1 MKTLIRKFSRTA
13 ITVVLVILAFIAI
26 FNAWVYYTESPW
38 TRDARFSA
46 DVVAIAPDVSGLI
59 TQVNVHDNQLVK
71 KGQVLFTIDQPRYQK
86 ALEEAQADVAY
97 YQVLAQEKRQE
108 AGRRNRLGV
117 QAMFNAWVYY
127 TESPWTR
134 DARFSA
140 DVVAIAPDVSGLIT
154 QVNVHDNQLVKKG
167 QVLFTIDQ
175 PRYQKALEEAQAD
188 VAYYQVLAQEKRQEA
203 GRRNRLGVQAMS
215 REEID
220 QANNVLQT
228 VLHQLAKAQA
238 TRDLAKL
245 DLERTVIRAPADGWV
260 TNLNVYTG
268 EFITRGSTA
277 VALVKQN
284 SFYVLAYM
292 EETKL
297 EGVRPGYRA
306 EITPLGSNKVL
317 KGTVDSVAAGV
328 TNASSTS
335 DDKGMA
341 TIDSNLEWVRLAQ
354 RVPVRIRLDNQ
365 QENIWPA
372 GTTAT
377 VVVTGKQDRDES
389 QDSFFRKM
397 AHRLREFG

>member
-1 MKTLIRKFSRTA
+1 MPGS
-13 ITVVLVILAFIAI
+13 ITPNPRGRVTRALALTSF
-26 FNAWVYYTESPW
+26 
-38 TRDARFSA
+38 
-46 DVVAIAPDVSGLI
+46 AIAPDVSGLI

-108 AGRRNRLGV
+108 AGRRNRPRCAG
-117 QAMFNAWVYY
+117 
-127 TESPWTR
+127 
-134 DARFSA
+134 
-140 DVVAIAPDVSGLIT
+140 DVSRRDRPGQQRTTNSSASVSESAGDPRSGKNWIL
-154 QVNVHDNQLVKKG
+154 NVQ
-167 QVLFTIDQ
+167 
-175 PRYQKALEEAQAD
+175 
-188 VAYYQVLAQEKRQEA
+188 
-203 GRRNRLGVQAMS
+203 
-215 REEID
+215 
-220 QANNVLQT
+220 
-228 VLHQLAKAQA
+228 
-238 TRDLAKL
+238 
-245 DLERTVIRAPADGWV
+245 VIRAPADGWV

-328 TNASSTS
+328 TNASSTR

>member
-1 MKTLIRKFSRTA
+1 MKTLTRKLSRTA
-13 ITVVLVILAFIAI
+13 ITLVLVILAFIAI
-26 FNAWVYYTESPW
+26 FRAWVYYTESPW

-46 DVVAIAPDVSGLI
+46 DVVAIAPDVAGLI
-59 TQVNVHDNQLVK
+59 TNVSVHDNQLVK
-71 KGQVLFTIDQPRYQK
+71 KDQILFTIDQPRYKK
-86 ALEEAQADVAY
+86 ALEEA
-97 YQVLAQEKRQE
+97 E
-108 AGRRNRLGV
+108 
-117 QAMFNAWVYY
+117 
-127 TESPWTR
+127 
-134 DARFSA
+134 
-140 DVVAIAPDVSGLIT
+140 
-154 QVNVHDNQLVKKG
+154 
-167 QVLFTIDQ
+167 
-175 PRYQKALEEAQAD
+175 AD

-268 EFITRGSTA
+268 EFITRGST
-277 VALVKQN
+277 
-284 SFYVLAYM
+284 
-292 EETKL
+292 
-297 EGVRPGYRA
+297 
-306 EITPLGSNKVL
+306 PLGSNKVL

-328 TNASSTS
+328 TNASSTR
-335 DDKGMA
+335 DAKGMA

-354 RVPVRIRLDNQ
+354 RVPVRIRLDDQ
-365 QENIWPA
+365 QDNLWPA

-377 VVVTGKQDRDES
+377 VVITGKQDRDET

>member
-1 MKTLIRKFSRTA
+1 MKTLTRKLSRTA
-13 ITVVLVILAFIAI
+13 ITLVLVILAFIAI
-26 FNAWVYYTESPW
+26 FRAWVYYTESPW

-46 DVVAIAPDVSGLI
+46 DVVAIAPDVAGLI
-59 TQVNVHDNQLVK
+59 THVNVHDNQLVK
-71 KGQVLFTIDQPRYQK
+71 KDQVLFTIDQPRYQK
-86 ALEEAQADVAY
+86 ALAEA
-97 YQVLAQEKRQE
+97 E
-108 AGRRNRLGV
+108 A
-117 QAMFNAWVYY
+117 
-127 TESPWTR
+127 E
-134 DARFSA
+134 
-140 DVVAIAPDVSGLIT
+140 
-154 QVNVHDNQLVKKG
+154 
-167 QVLFTIDQ
+167 
-175 PRYQKALEEAQAD
+175 AD

-260 TNLNVYTG
+260 TNLNVYAG

-277 VALVKQN
+277 VALVKKN
-284 SFYVLAYM
+284 SFYVQAYM

-306 EITPLGSNKVL
+306 EITPLGSNRVL

-335 DDKGMA
+335 DAQGMA

-354 RVPVRIRLDNQ
+354 RVPVRIRLDEQ
-365 QENIWPA
+365 QGNLWPA

-377 VVVTGKQDRDES
+377 VVITGKQDRDAS
-389 QDSFFRKM
+389 QDSFFRKL

>member
-1 MKTLIRKFSRTA
+1 MKTLTRKLSRTA
-13 ITVVLVILAFIAI
+13 ITLVLVILAFIAI
-26 FNAWVYYTESPW
+26 FRAWVYYTESPW

-59 TQVNVHDNQLVK
+59 TNVNVHDNQLVK
-71 KGQVLFTIDQPRYQK
+71 KDQVLFTIDQPRYKK
-86 ALEEAQADVAY
+86 ALEEAEADVAY
-97 YQVLAQEKRQE
+97 YRVLSQEKRQE
-108 AGRRNRLGV
+108 A
-117 QAMFNAWVYY
+117 
-127 TESPWTR
+127 S
-134 DARFSA
+134 
-140 DVVAIAPDVSGLIT
+140 
-154 QVNVHDNQLVKKG
+154 
-167 QVLFTIDQ
+167 
-175 PRYQKALEEAQAD
+175 
-188 VAYYQVLAQEKRQEA
+188 
-203 GRRNRLGVQAMS
+203 RRNRLGVQAMS

-306 EITPLGSNKVL
+306 EITPLGSNTVL

-328 TNASSTS
+328 TNASSTR

-354 RVPVRIRLDNQ
+354 RVPVRIRLDDQ
-365 QENIWPA
+365 QKNLWPA

-377 VVVTGKQDRDES
+377 VVVTGTQDRDANN
-389 QDSFFRKM
+389 DSFFRKM

>member
-1 MKTLIRKFSRTA
+1 MSLFPVIVVFGLSFPPIFFELLLSLAIFWLVRRVLVPTGIYDFVWHPALFNTALYCCLFYLISRLGSFEVEVKTLIRKFSRTA

-26 FNAWVYYTESPW
+26 
-38 TRDARFSA
+38 
-46 DVVAIAPDVSGLI
+46 
-59 TQVNVHDNQLVK
+59 
-71 KGQVLFTIDQPRYQK
+71 
-86 ALEEAQADVAY
+86 
-97 YQVLAQEKRQE
+97 
-108 AGRRNRLGV
+108 
-117 QAMFNAWVYY
+117 FNAWVYY

-328 TNASSTS
+328 TNASSTR

>member
-1 MKTLIRKFSRTA
+1 MKTLTRKISRTA
-13 ITVVLVILAFIAI
+13 ITLVLVILAFIAI
-26 FNAWVYYTESPW
+26 FRAWVYYTESPW

-46 DVVAIAPDVSGLI
+46 DVVAIAPDVAGLI
-59 TQVNVHDNQLVK
+59 TAVKVHDNQLVK
-71 KGQVLFTIDQPRYQK
+71 KDQVLFTIDQPRYQK
-86 ALEEAQADVAY
+86 ALEEA
-97 YQVLAQEKRQE
+97 E
-108 AGRRNRLGV
+108 
-117 QAMFNAWVYY
+117 
-127 TESPWTR
+127 
-134 DARFSA
+134 
-140 DVVAIAPDVSGLIT
+140 
-154 QVNVHDNQLVKKG
+154 
-167 QVLFTIDQ
+167 
-175 PRYQKALEEAQAD
+175 AD

-238 TRDLAKL
+238 TRDLARL

-317 KGTVDSVAAGV
+317 KGRVDSIAAGV
-328 TNASSTS
+328 TNASSTR

-354 RVPVRIRLDNQ
+354 RVPVRIHLDDEPGNL
-365 QENIWPA
+365 WPA

-377 VVVTGKQDRDES
+377 VVITGEKDRDAS
-389 QDSFFRKM
+389 QMTFFQKL
-397 AHRLREFG
+397 ALRLREFG